1 MNGKKQNRQTTDLLK
16 KRPTP
21 PAPEDEDLAEFA
33 AEELSNDPIDGAEF
47 EDFDNNDFEQGNSDD
62 DEPIADEFEDL
73 GGEEDGEEAPEEV
86 YPESQAPGKTGD
98 LLDMEK
104 RIQDADV
111 EYLNGR
117 SQEVLDRLNN
127 SKTDKLASGER
138 VRLLVELRKI
148 YCKLFNYNDELMEYI
163 MSLFSPAECYAFLEM
178 METSRPVT
186 IRVNS
191 LKTQKASLIKSLT
204 ERGVGLEP
212 LDEVCKMAFKIN
224 QSKVPIGATPEYLSG
239 HYMLQSAAS
248 MLPVRALAPQPGECV
263 LDMAAAPGG
272 KTTHIGQIM
281 KNKGVIVANDFKKDR
296 TRALFFN
303 CQRMG
308 LTNVLITNFDGRKFP
323 NSLKKFDRVL
333 LDAPCTGLGVIS
345 RDQSIKV
352 KRSML
357 DIYRAAHLQ
366 KELLRKAIDLC
377 RVGGYIVYSTCSFA
391 VEENEGVVDYVLKK
405 RHVKLVDTGL
415 NIESKVYTK
424 FKEAR
429 FNDRMKYCV
438 RVFPHVHNL
447 DGFFIA
453 KLLKTKE
460 GIRGVEEEDA
470 DKVPQG
476 QGLEVDDES
485 DSDEEGA
492 GKRGRNRR
500 QRGAKGSETG
510 KEQTGGSRDHKNGS
524 KKGKKDAPKGGEG
537 SKQAAP
543 THQSAES
550 GHKKKQKKEKGRK
563 EIH

>member
-1 MNGKKQNRQTTDLLK
+1 MAQ
-16 KRPTP
+16 
-21 PAPEDEDLAEFA
+21 FA
-33 AEELSNDPIDGAEF
+33 AEEVSNDPIDGEEF
-47 EDFDNNDFEQGNSDD
+47 EDFDKNDFDEADDD
-62 DEPIADEFEDL
+62 DEAPDADEFDDL
-73 GGEEDGEEAPEEV
+73 GEDDQEAIPED
-86 YPESQAPGKTGD
+86 YPEPVVPEKSAN
-98 LLDMEK
+98 LLELEQ

-111 EYLNGR
+111 EYLNSR
-117 SQEVLDRLNN
+117 SQEVLEKLNN
-127 SKTDKLASGER
+127 SKTVKLAGGER
-138 VRLLVELRKI
+138 IQLIIELRKL
-148 YCKLFNYNDELMEYI
+148 YCKLFNYNEELMEYI
-163 MSLFSPAECYAFLEM
+163 MTLFSPAESYAFLEM

-191 LKTQKASLIKSLT
+191 LKTQKAALVKSLT
-204 ERGVGLEP
+204 ERGVNMEP

-248 MLPVRALAPQPGECV
+248 MLPVRALAPQPGESI
-263 LDMAAAPGG
+263 LDLAAAPGG

-281 KNKGVIVANDFKKDR
+281 KNKGTIVANDFKKDR

-308 LTNVLITNFDGRKFP
+308 LTNVIITNFDGRKFP
-323 NSLKKFDRVL
+323 VALKKFDRVL

-352 KRSML
+352 KRTML

-377 RVGGYIVYSTCSFA
+377 KVGGYVVYSTCSFA

-424 FKEAR
+424 FKEHR

-438 RVFPHVHNL
+438 RVFPHIHNL

-453 KLLKTKE
+453 KLLKTRD
-460 GIRGVEEEDA
+460 GIRGQDEEDD
-470 DKVPQG
+470 DKIKVG
-476 QGLEVDDES
+476 KEAEIEEDSGES
-485 DSDEEGA
+485 DGEKE
-492 GKRGRNRR
+492 GKR
-500 QRGAKGSETG
+500 RGKKRDRKDKGSKGSKDSPKEDG
-510 KEQTGGSRDHKNGS
+510 KGRSKSPANGS
-524 KKGKKDAPKGGEG
+524 KGHHENGKSKDKSDG
-537 SKQAAP
+537 
-543 THQSAES
+543 HQ
-550 GHKKKQKKEKGRK
+550 KKQHKEKGRK
-563 EIH
+563 AVH